1 MVLHHPH
8 GGPRFPLCLAASI
21 SLLLFSAVARAQE
34 QEPVDVISVRTDLV
48 AIPFSVT
55 DSRGHRISDLKQPD
69 FVLTEEGRALK
80 IDYFAS
86 GAERIALAFVL
97 DNSGSLREQLA
108 RQRDAALGLFL
119 RFGPA
124 SSVAV
129 IRFGQS
135 AKLVAPFTRETER
148 AGAAFSLPVNL
159 SERTAI
165 FDAGLV
171 AVAAYGK
178 RSENLPERRIAI
190 LISDGL
196 DTASTAS
203 AQKVIAA
210 ANRANVSFYVIH
222 LPLFTP
228 SDGRLS
234 ARPAARGF
242 RDLAEKTG
250 GKYFVAG
257 TAASA
262 LNPNARVDLTP
273 VFAAIEDDLRS
284 QYVIGFYPGEA
295 SRDGTPHRVAVS
307 AANRKL
313 KIHQLRT
320 EYSLKPGL

>member
-8 GGPRFPLCLAASI
+8 GGPRFSLCLATSI
-21 SLLLFSAVARAQE
+21 TLLLFSSVFKAQA

-48 AIPFSVT
+48 AVPFSVT
-55 DSRGHRISDLKQPD
+55 DSRGRRISDLKLPD
-69 FVLTEEGRALK
+69 FAMTDDGRAVR

-97 DNSGSLREQLA
+97 DNSGSLREQLP
-108 RQRDAALGLFL
+108 RQRDAAMELFL

-135 AKLVAPFTRETER
+135 AKLVTPFTSETESAR
-148 AGAAFSLPVNL
+148 AVFSFPANL

-171 AVAAYGK
+171 AIEAYTA
-178 RSENLPERRIAI
+178 RPPNSPERRIAI

-196 DTASTAS
+196 DTGSTAN

-228 SDGRLS
+228 TDGRLA
-234 ARPAARGF
+234 ARPAVKGF

-257 TAASA
+257 TSASA
-262 LNPNARVDLTP
+262 LNPNARVDLIP

-284 QYVIGFYPGEA
+284 QYVIGFYPGEG

-313 KIHQLRT
+313 KVRQLRT
-320 EYSLKPGL
+320 TYSLKPGL